1 VEIGETHGFFGN
13 VIEAGFHEESIRM
26 VADREVDASAIDSQ
40 VLAVALR
47 DDPSLARSLR
57 IIDALGPSTIQP
69 VAVSKRVPLDLRRRI
84 LSVLVS
90 LHEDRDVRERLSLC
104 LVKRFVP
111 VGPAD
116 YDDIRMM
123 LEACEAAG
131 FMQLR

>member
-1 VEIGETHGFFGN
+1 
-13 VIEAGFHEESIRM
+13 M
-26 VADREVDASAIDSQ
+26 VVDREVDASAIDSQ
-40 VLAVALR
+40 ALAVALR

-90 LHEDRDVRERLSLC
+90 LPEDCDARERLSLG

-111 VGPAD
+111 VGPSD

-123 LEACEAAG
+123 LETREAAG